1 MDRLY
6 CAHPDSGRQLN
17 LMKSEQDVGVIR
29 GAGGRGSLDE
39 PLPLVVLQNV
49 ELGYDS
55 APVLSGVNM
64 SIYPGSLIGLAG
76 PNGSGK
82 TTLFR
87 SVLGLLPV
95 LNGSLSRNCPLSN
108 FGYVPQSAALDSQ
121 FPLSVG
127 EVVEMGGYGRVRP
140 YQPFPAAEKK
150 SVGEVLD
157 LVGLKQLKAKSFFAC
172 SGGQKQRVL
181 IARALMVKPKI
192 MILDEPLSGVDE
204 ESRRSITDL
213 LIKLARENGL
223 AILFSS
229 HDLQM
234 VQRVADQIVRVDHG
248 TIWLEERKVG
258 LSDEHAPRDS

>member
-1 MDRLY
+1 
-6 CAHPDSGRQLN
+6 
-17 LMKSEQDVGVIR
+17 MKSEQDVDAMR
-29 GAGGRGSLDE
+29 RAGGRGSEHE
-39 PLPLVVLQNV
+39 PVPLVRLQNV
-49 ELGYDS
+49 SLGYDS
-55 APVLSGVNM
+55 APVLQGV
-64 SIYPGSLIGLAG
+64 SIAIYAGSIVGMAG

-87 SVLGLLPV
+87 SVLGLLPI
-95 LNGSLSRNCPLSN
+95 LSGSLSRNYPLSN
-108 FGYVPQSAALDSQ
+108 FGYVPQSAALDPQ

-127 EVVEMGGYGRVRP
+127 EIVEMGGYGRVRP

-150 SVGEVLD
+150 RVGEALD
-157 LVGLKQLKAKSFFAC
+157 LVGLKPLKAKSFFAC
-172 SGGQKQRVL
+172 SGGQKQRIL

-223 AILFSS
+223 AVFFSS

-248 TIWLEERKVG
+248 KIWLEERKIA
-258 LSDEHAPRDS
+258 LQP